1 MHTHINYIKYI
12 IVCHMVVMQCR
23 KKYSWEGGYG
33 VQGALEVGVLN
44 MVVRK
49 SFTEKLSLEQGP
61 ENIWGKSILGGAV
74 HPRVPSRIVPG
85 MLRSIMEASMAKVD

>member
-1 MHTHINYIKYI
+1 
-12 IVCHMVVMQCR
+12 
-23 KKYSWEGGYG
+23 
-33 VQGALEVGVLN
+33 